1 MTGSAARVDAPRRR
15 RNRPIGALVSQGIV
29 AGSSLVL
36 QIIALRA
43 LGASGLGA
51 FSLLFGI
58 LITLNSIQSG
68 WIGDSLTVLDRFDPG
83 YRRALFQSQGVA
95 IVLVG
100 LVATVLATFVGGVD
114 RQTAVLFG
122 AASVMWIVEETMR
135 RLLIAR
141 REFWKLAAND
151 GSFAIGSVGMLAFVA
166 MTGSALTLQ
175 TLVISLLAGAV
186 VAIGVG
192 VMQLPGIELARGIV
206 APSRMRELSSF
217 AVWRAI
223 QIGLRP
229 GTQSIIR
236 AMVATAISLEAVGR
250 LEAAR
255 LLLAPV
261 LTVVNGAGVYL
272 LPTYAAQVKR
282 GERFSP
288 TVGRAMVIVG
298 GLAAAYGVAAML
310 LRTHLVDVLTDGS
323 TAVSVVAIGAWALYS
338 TGFGAGIPAGN
349 AVVAQ
354 GRSRL
359 AFNIRMLDAA
369 IGVGLAGVFVLL
381 DWVALVPAGLAVG
394 TFVGAGLLLR
404 SLRTSPAAAPRVP
417 ADTPPAALYEAQLV
431 PAPEEPDLWEW
442 HAPATPE
449 RAAPRRAATSGP
461 RTDPLTVHDDSD
473 RPLGT
478 TPRHAAGRQRHR
490 AGPPGRAGLSRH
502 LVWLAP
508 LVLIVG
514 TEYKLRKRNIDE
526 VLDGRI
532 DPLIAVELLVYAV
545 VGCWALWQLLPRR
558 PRLEPLMVLM
568 WGYIL
573 TTAVSAMYS
582 TFPTLALAR
591 GVQLIVIGAVVHLLS
606 VEGTR
611 RDLSRLLHGW
621 IVLMALSIVAGVIY
635 VAPTSNIQKGRF
647 TWLSVHSVS
656 AGSMLALSVPILFGM
671 WITAGRRAMPW
682 PRWIYGLLFLAQ
694 SVFLLMTRTRGS
706 IAGAAV
712 AVAVMAWVSSGRRMK
727 PELALASLVGGGALA
742 LAFGGPVLDFLM
754 RGETAEQ
761 IGTFNRRTEI
771 WTLAW
776 QSFLHHPVFG
786 LGFSSAKGVFFDETG
801 LGGAH
806 NAAVNVMI
814 DVGLVG
820 LVWWGLLIG
829 AVGLALVRLWTM
841 ERRSPVLLLGATSTL
856 RSDLVILVGILVA
869 SLVNSITTE
878 GLGAGVNVSAIWLFV
893 SAAWLTV
900 LRRQALTQTAPKSL
914 RRSTGSSA
922 RGPLAA
928 RPGAP
933 SPVAASPR

>member
-1 MTGSAARVDAPRRR
+1 MNALTHRGTKPL
-15 RNRPIGALVSQGIV
+15 GALVSQGVV
-29 AGSSLVL
+29 AASSLVL
-36 QIIALRA
+36 SVIALRS

-58 LITLNSIQSG
+58 LTTLNAVQSG

-83 YRRALFQSQGVA
+83 YRRALFESQVLAVVIVGV
-95 IVLVG
+95 VS
-100 LVATVLATFVGGVD
+100 TVLATYVGGVD
-114 RQTAVLFG
+114 NDTALLFG
-122 AASVMWIVEETMR
+122 AASVMWILEETLR
-135 RLLIAR
+135 RIMIAR
-141 REFWKLAAND
+141 REFWRLAAND
-151 GSFAIGSVGMLAFVA
+151 GAFAAGSLGLLAVVA
-166 MTGSALTLQ
+166 ATGAAFTLQ
-175 TLVISLLAGAV
+175 TLVVSVLAGAV
-186 VAIGVG
+186 VAFVVG
-192 VMQLPGIELARGIV
+192 IVQLPAVELSRGILAR
-206 APSRMRELSSF
+206 SRLRDLSSF

-229 GTQSIIR
+229 GTQSLIR
-236 AMVATAISLEAVGR
+236 AMVAAAVSLEAVGR

-255 LLLAPV
+255 LILAPV
-261 LTVVNGAGVYL
+261 LTVINGAGVYL

-282 GERFSP
+282 RVRFSP
-288 TVGRAMVIVG
+288 NVVTAMLVVG
-298 GLAAAYGVAAML
+298 GLAAAYGAAAML
-310 LRTHLVDVLTDGS
+310 LRSHLVGMLTDGT
-323 TAVSVVAIGAWALYS
+323 TAVSVSAIGSWTLYS
-338 TGFGAGIPAGN
+338 AAFGAGISVGS

-359 AFNIRMLDAA
+359 AFTYRMIDAA
-369 IGVGLAGVFVLL
+369 IGVAASGVFLL
-381 DWVALVPAGLAVG
+381 LGWVSLVPAGLAIG
-394 TFVGAGLLLR
+394 AFVGAGLLLR
-404 SLRTSPAAAPRVP
+404 SLRDEPSDSELPAAEGPS
-417 ADTPPAALYEAQLV
+417 AALYEAQVL
-431 PAPEEPDLWEW
+431 PAPPEPELWEW

-449 RAAPRRAATSGP
+449 HVAVRRADGRVP
-461 RTDPLTVHDDSD
+461 SD
-473 RPLGT
+473 RP
-478 TPRHAAGRQRHR
+478 PAAGDTT
-490 AGPPGRAGLSRH
+490 AGAAPAPGDGETFRRRDPRGRVARRTGLTTN
-502 LVWLAP
+502 LLWLAP
-508 LVLIVG
+508 LVLIVA

-532 DPLIAVELLVYAV
+532 DPLIAMELVIYAL

-582 TFPTLALAR
+582 TFPTLAMAR

-606 VEGTR
+606 IEGTR

-621 IVLMALSIVAGVIY
+621 IVLMSASIVAGIIY
-635 VAPTSNIQKGRF
+635 VAPVSNIQKGRF

-671 WITAGRRAMPW
+671 WITAGRRRLPW
-682 PRWIYGLLFLAQ
+682 PRWTYGLLLVAQ

-712 AVAVMAWVSSGRRMK
+712 ALAVMAWVSSGRRMK

-771 WTLAW
+771 WSLAW

-820 LVWWGLLIG
+820 LLWWGLLIS
-829 AVGLALVRLWTM
+829 AVALALGRLWTM
-841 ERRSPVLLLGATSTL
+841 DRRSPVLLLGATSTL
-856 RSDLVILVGILVA
+856 RSDLVILLGVLVA

-893 SAAWLTV
+893 MAAWLTV
-900 LRRQALTQTAPKSL
+900 LRREATTTRATYDRPPWHEWSSRAEQASWDRTSVV
-914 RRSTGSSA
+914 RSSIEATTS
-922 RGPLAA
+922 
-928 RPGAP
+928 
-933 SPVAASPR
+933 